1 MGIQKREF
9 NDTVGQ
15 LPKGSDPNST
25 IANPTLNSR
34 NLLLNP
40 SSTKS
45 SSLNCTYELVVLG
58 TSLGGLQALEVLLK
72 GLPKTFPMP
81 IAIVQHRH
89 RGSDETL
96 SVFLQR
102 YCALPLTEV
111 EDKEIIR
118 PGQVYLAP
126 ADYHLLIELGWSWEH
141 ETDEMRNPSF
151 ALSTEA
157 PVCHARPSIDA
168 LFESAADAFGE
179 RVIGVVLT
187 GASHDGA
194 QGLLKIKAR
203 GGLAV
208 IQEPKT
214 AQARIM
220 PQAAIAAVP
229 TAKVLPLAEIAPF
242 LVHLCH
248 PAPR

>member
-1 MGIQKREF
+1 MAV
-9 NDTVGQ
+9 N
-15 LPKGSDPNST
+15 LWAS
-25 IANPTLNSR
+25 NPTVESHLVPDSKTTD
-34 NLLLNP
+34 
-40 SSTKS
+40 SFTVS
-45 SSLNCTYELVVLG
+45 CTYEIIVIG
-58 TSLGGLQALEVLLK
+58 TSLGGLQALEILLQ

-81 IAIVQHRH
+81 VAIVQHRH

-96 SVFLQR
+96 SLFLQR

-126 ADYHLLIELGWSWEH
+126 ADYHLLIELGWSWK
-141 ETDEMRNPSF
+141 DEQDEPKNHSF

-157 PVCHARPSIDA
+157 PVSYARPSIDA

-194 QGLLKIKAR
+194 QGLVKIKTH

-208 IQEPKT
+208 VQEPKT
-214 AQARIM
+214 AQSRIM
-220 PQAAIAAVP
+220 PEAAIAAVP
-229 TAKVLPLAEIAPF
+229 TAKVLRLEEIAPF

>member
-1 MGIQKREF
+1 M
-9 NDTVGQ
+9 
-15 LPKGSDPNST
+15 S
-25 IANPTLNSR
+25 
-34 NLLLNP
+34 
-40 SSTKS
+40 
-45 SSLNCTYELVVLG
+45 CTYELVVLG

-81 IAIVQHRH
+81 VAIVQHRH

-102 YCALPLTEV
+102 YCTLPLTEV

-126 ADYHLLIELGWSWEH
+126 ADYHLLIELGWSWEDEAD
-141 ETDEMRNPSF
+141 ETRNPSF

-157 PVCHARPSIDA
+157 PVCYARPSIDA

-179 RVIGVVLT
+179 KVIGVVLT

-194 QGLLKIKAR
+194 QGLVKIKSR

-208 IQEPKT
+208 VQEPKT
-214 AQARIM
+214 AQSQIM

-229 TAKVLPLAEIAPF
+229 TAKVLPLEEIAPF